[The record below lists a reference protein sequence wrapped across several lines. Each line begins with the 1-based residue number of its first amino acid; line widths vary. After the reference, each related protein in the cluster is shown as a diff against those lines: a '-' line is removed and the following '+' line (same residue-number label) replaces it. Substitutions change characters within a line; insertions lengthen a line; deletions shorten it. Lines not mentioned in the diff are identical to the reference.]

1 MFDGAF
7 ACLLA
12 LVVDDVFVDK
22 NQAMKAIGQLFQ
34 LIAFPYTFGA
44 PMAGKLTRYFNL
56 PTVLWVAKI
65 LNLAGQILFYQN
77 FIIIVRPVVNA

>member
-44 PMAGKLTRYFNL
+44 PMAGKPFTRG
-56 PTVLWVAKI
+56 I
-65 LNLAGQILFYQN
+65 LIFPPFFGWQKH
-77 FIIIVRPVVNA
+77 